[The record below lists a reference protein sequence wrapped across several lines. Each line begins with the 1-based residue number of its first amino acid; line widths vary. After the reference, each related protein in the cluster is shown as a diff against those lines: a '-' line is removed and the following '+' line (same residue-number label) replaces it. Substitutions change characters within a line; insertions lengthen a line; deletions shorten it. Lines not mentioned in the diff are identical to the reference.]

1 MELLISALFAAL
13 IITAMISDGR
23 RFLIPNWI
31 SIALLVLF
39 VARVL
44 VGSFSLPIAMH
55 VLVATLVFAV
65 AYGSFLANWFGGG
78 DVKLLTVVSLWA
90 GPAHIT
96 QLLLIMSVSGM
107 LLGLGILA
115 ARHLIARAPVRERAW
130 LGLLPGWAARG
141 KCPYGIAIGVGAL
154 AVLLVPAT

>member
-1 MELLISALFAAL
+1 MFFGSNCCFQDNSFGAATAVQFSSAE
-13 IITAMISDGR
+13 
-23 RFLIPNWI
+23 FLSQNFRD
-31 SIALLVLF
+31 AKE
-39 VARVL
+39 R
-44 VGSFSLPIAMH
+44 
-55 VLVATLVFAV
+55 
-65 AYGSFLANWFGGG
+65 LAGWFGGG

-107 LLGLGILA
+107 LLGLGI
-115 ARHLIARAPVRERAW
+115 IATRRWIALTPARERAW
-130 LGLLPGWAARG
+130 LGPLPGWAVRG